1 MRSFF
6 TLHVLAAVV
15 AAAPR
20 PQDIDFD
27 LVEQAADPVL
37 ITPAL
42 DVATQVATVA
52 AVTEQAAAASGAV
65 SAEPAINSA
74 SPVTERDLVA
84 RDSTCAKQ
92 KAGRGPV
99 ASPDTPEAF
108 LVLDHLS
115 KILSTT
121 VATPYGYS
129 QVFANQK
136 ASLSASVYMGL
147 HTLDSYD
154 VPGCQSICDQN
165 PGCVAFNMYAERD
178 PTLEPNSTKCPNPA
192 STTNYKVLH
201 YLGAPVS
208 VEQANNFGQ
217 WRASFNVV
225 IAASNAYNKDAPP
238 PSVAGFTDPV
248 GLGGAINA
256 PLDSNHKDTFM
267 GSKFF
272 PFSQDQGFTLESCTS
287 ACTAQTAYNKAHPN
301 KDGSFK
307 TCAFVNGYV
316 LSRAGVPQGLY
327 CSIYTVSNSYAYSVV
342 TRPEIPAGVYCPQG
356 RSEAHKSCGRY
367 SLLFAS
373 VTAISSIFATSGD
386 VTTCALDCLANP
398 DCLAWSTNDNKL
410 SWQYNENIPV
420 KQGHCQSYTQRV
432 ADIINEYDHKEWNFY
447 DDDSYATLFDY
458 DCFDAQGNGCG
469 EGLRSR
475 LTGTG
480 FQDFENDVQQGFMQ
494 IEVDDIDRWGVEGIA
509 ERIIARVGTEIP
521 VYLSI
526 DIDVLDVAFAPAT
539 GTPEAGGWSTRELIR
554 ILRGIEGLNVVGA
567 DIVEVAPAYDGA
579 GEPTSVAA
587 AQIVYEVVTSM
598 VKRGLAVSNDSK
610 ADKHLLRDEL

>member
-6 TLHVLAAVV
+6 TLPVLAAVV

-37 ITPAL
+37 VTPAI

-52 AVTEQAAAASGAV
+52 AVTEQAAAASAAV
-65 SAEPAINSA
+65 SAEPAMNSA
-74 SPVTERDLVA
+74 SPVTKRDLGT

-92 KAGRGPV
+92 KAGKGPV

-108 LVLDHLS
+108 LALDQLS
-115 KILSTT
+115 TLSTT
-121 VATPYGYS
+121 MATPYGYS

-165 PGCVAFNMYAERD
+165 SGCVAFNMYAERD
-178 PTLEPNSTKCPNPA
+178 PILDPNPTKCPNPA
-192 STTNYKVLH
+192 STTNYKCTIW
-201 YLGAPVS
+201 GAPVS

-217 WRASFNVV
+217 WRASFSVV

-238 PSVAGFTDPV
+238 PSVSGFTDPV

-256 PLDSNHKDTFM
+256 PLDSNHQDTFM

-287 ACTAQTAYNKAHPN
+287 ACTAQTTYNKAHPN

-327 CSIYTVSNSYAYSVV
+327 CSMYSQTWATSYATNYGQYRGSVRYTVSNSYAYSVV

-367 SLLFAS
+367 SLLPAS
-373 VTAISSIFATSGD
+373 VAAIPSIFAASGD
-386 VTTCALDCLANP
+386 LSTCGLDCLAHP
-398 DCLAWSTNDNKL
+398 DCLAWSTNYNKL
-410 SWQYNENIPV
+410 FGDDEE
-420 KQGHCQSYTQRV
+420 QGHCQFYTQRV
-432 ADIINEYDHKEWNFY
+432 ADIIGEYDHKSWEWTR
-447 DDDSYATLFDY
+447 DDSYATLFDY
-458 DCFDAQGNGCG
+458 DCFDQQGNGCT
-469 EGLRSR
+469 E
-475 LTGTG
+475 G
-480 FQDFENDVQQGFMQ
+480 FQ
-494 IEVDDIDRWGVEGIA
+494 R
-509 ERIIARVGTEIP
+509 
-521 VYLSI
+521 
-526 DIDVLDVAFAPAT
+526 
-539 GTPEAGGWSTRELIR
+539 
-554 ILRGIEGLNVVGA
+554 
-567 DIVEVAPAYDGA
+567 
-579 GEPTSVAA
+579 
-587 AQIVYEVVTSM
+587 
-598 VKRGLAVSNDSK
+598 
-610 ADKHLLRDEL
+610 